1 MNHIT
6 PLLLR
11 LTVDMVVA
19 WKQGLSSKYTKFAK
33 SKRREEQRCTFL
45 LVNCNCQFE
54 IFMFLK
60 YFSVILKK
68 TTKYLILS
76 KKKNLREDSV
86 T

>member
-1 MNHIT
+1 MI
-6 PLLLR
+6 LL
-11 LTVDMVVA
+11 
-19 WKQGLSSKYTKFAK
+19 F
-33 SKRREEQRCTFL
+33 
-45 LVNCNCQFE
+45 NCNCQFE
-54 IFMFLK
+54 IFAFLK